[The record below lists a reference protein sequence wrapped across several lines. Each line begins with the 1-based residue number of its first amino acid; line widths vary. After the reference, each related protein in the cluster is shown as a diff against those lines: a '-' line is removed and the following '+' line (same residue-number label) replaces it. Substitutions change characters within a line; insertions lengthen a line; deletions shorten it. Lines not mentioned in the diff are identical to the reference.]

1 MWIVILPDCMLNTW
15 FYLFTENEVM
25 PAPAEIAANQPSAPA
40 EPEREVSP
48 RPVSPRRSVARAE
61 NVDEMRVDEMRAI
74 NQAYVQSKKSKSSL
88 KKQHATTNRFMS
100 WLRSRGEHR
109 PLKDIPVE
117 SLDQMLS
124 LWLIDLRQANGT
136 EYEPNSL
143 QSYLSAIKC
152 HLNELGI
159 DIKKLDMTSKVVVAK
174 KKELKSLGKGN
185 LPNRAAGLSIENEER
200 LWESGALGD
209 SDPEAL
215 VHTVWFLATKCL
227 GFRGCHEARQL
238 KWGDLTF
245 HEDNGCTYLEW
256 NERLTKTRSG
266 DSSHHRAF
274 MPKLFANPTSPEK
287 CPIRLFQLYAEHRP
301 QGGKCDAFFLG
312 VNWNRPKDSS
322 QWYLDAPMGVN
333 RLSNIMSRVARRAG
347 LAGKF
352 TNHSVR
358 RTMCNQLFQRGVKS
372 DLIAQLSG
380 HKNVGGLTPYTVAS
394 GCQQQG
400 MSLMLQHA
408 NVTRDAL
415 AAITGNPGPQ
425 CQQGTLPSIADS
437 PIAIPGPSH
446 VSDQSSACVPSQSA
460 SRPDS
465 EHAPHV
471 VNIAPAQQ
479 GSAESLRGLMGL
491 FSSATF
497 NAPVTVNIQMNE
509 N

>member
-136 EYEPNSL
+136 EYKPNSL

-185 LPNRAAGLSIENEER
+185 FQNHAAGLSIENEER

-238 KWGDLTF
+238 KWGHLTF

-256 NERLTKTRSG
+256 NERLT
-266 DSSHHRAF
+266 
-274 MPKLFANPTSPEK
+274 
-287 CPIRLFQLYAEHRP
+287 AE
-301 QGGKCDAFFLG
+301 
-312 VNWNRPKDSS
+312 
-322 QWYLDAPMGVN
+322 
-333 RLSNIMSRVARRAG
+333 
-347 LAGKF
+347 
-352 TNHSVR
+352 T
-358 RTMCNQLFQRGVKS
+358 
-372 DLIAQLSG
+372 
-380 HKNVGGLTPYTVAS
+380 
-394 GCQQQG
+394 
-400 MSLMLQHA
+400 
-408 NVTRDAL
+408 
-415 AAITGNPGPQ
+415 AAITVHL
-425 CQQGTLPSIADS
+425 CQSCLPIRQ
-437 PIAIPGPSH
+437 
-446 VSDQSSACVPSQSA
+446 VLRNVPSGCFSCTL
-460 SRPDS
+460 SIVPR
-465 EHAPHV
+465 E
-471 VNIAPAQQ
+471 
-479 GSAESLRGLMGL
+479 ESVML
-491 FSSATF
+491 FF
-497 NAPVTVNIQMNE
+497 
-509 N
+509 